1 MKFLPTTIVIA
12 LTLALGCDAS
22 AQSRVER
29 ATDFWIELRREIYL
43 YDKLGYPAAPLL
55 MERWQNW
62 GLYLHNCN
70 TGSRCPDPFGPGNYL
85 EEDLDEAFDWLT
97 KGGYHAR

>member
-1 MKFLPTTIVIA
+1 MKSLLTTTVIV
-12 LTLALGCDAS
+12 LTLALGCDAN

-43 YDKLGYPAAPLL
+43 YDKLGYPAAPLM

-62 GLYLHNCN
+62 GVYLHNCN
-70 TGSRCPDPFGPGNYL
+70 TGSRCPDPFGPDNYL